1 MAILESCCFWNNVWR
16 GSLASAIYTMVYFS
30 ISSLVLLAF
39 IGDEWEYVM
48 GEQDRPRSETM
59 IEKGIIGKLQF
70 RFNIAVLI
78 CSVGLVISSAFMI
91 CGLIKEISNLLI
103 PWMILMATNIVT
115 ELAYFFNFA
124 FGERAN
130 FEPIVAFIFTMDF
143 FIISLNVYCLICV
156 ASQYQV
162 FKECERLDNRES
174 ISNEDLHVPIN
185 MPIANLTAAPLKRTH
200 KSIFPTII
208 EEVA

>member
-1 MAILESCCFWNNVWR
+1 
-16 GSLASAIYTMVYFS
+16 
-30 ISSLVLLAF
+30 
-39 IGDEWEYVM
+39 M

-91 CGLIKEISNLLI
+91 CGLIK
-103 PWMILMATNIVT
+103 
-115 ELAYFFNFA
+115 
-124 FGERAN
+124 
-130 FEPIVAFIFTMDF
+130 
-143 FIISLNVYCLICV
+143 VYCLICV

-174 ISNEDLHVPIN
+174 IVNIYAYVGSSMIIRDVSNEDLHVPIN

>member
-1 MAILESCCFWNNVWR
+1 MLFLEQRLARQFGQRHLHDVPMTPYEWVWPPSR
-16 GSLASAIYTMVYFS
+16 RHFDLNAVVYFS

-48 GEQDRPRSETM
+48 GEQDRPRM
-59 IEKGIIGKLQF
+59 QF

-91 CGLIKEISNLLI
+91 CGLIKIRQSI
-103 PWMILMATNIVT
+103 
-115 ELAYFFNFA
+115 
-124 FGERAN
+124 
-130 FEPIVAFIFTMDF
+130 
-143 FIISLNVYCLICV
+143 VYCLICV